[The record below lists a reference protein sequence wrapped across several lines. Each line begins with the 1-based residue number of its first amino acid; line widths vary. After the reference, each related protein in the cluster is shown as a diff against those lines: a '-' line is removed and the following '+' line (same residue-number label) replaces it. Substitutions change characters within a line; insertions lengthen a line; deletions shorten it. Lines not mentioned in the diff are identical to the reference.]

1 MPIYYKKVSH
11 DANDLSLIE
20 SGLGSTSSANV
31 GNSFFNNI
39 GSMPK
44 KLTNN
49 FGSRSSVNEVEL
61 EKISFSFPG
70 SNEDCENGG
79 DDFDKSRLLSKT
91 SDADRDRLMTRFG
104 PVVVVKQSPAI
115 IVDGQNKS
123 LPPRPVI
130 ITYHDIGLNYFSN
143 FESFFSRAYIK
154 QMLQDF
160 RIYHINAPG
169 QEENSEDLSS
179 NYLFPTMDELC
190 AQLDEI
196 CRYYNIQEFIGFG
209 YGTGSNVLSRF
220 ALKHPDMVEGLFLIN
235 PSATTSTWT
244 EWFYQ
249 KLNLRALAQPPS
261 TANVTPSSSIQN
273 QDLPLT
279 VQDYFLWHLFGNL
292 SLPDR
297 PIDEEAVTFYRR
309 YFSSGVINK
318 NNLAR
323 FLESYLNR
331 TALGISRDDRI
342 TNFKC
347 PVAIV
352 SADYSPHVDESVK
365 MNSRLDPTNSTWVKL
380 GDCSMPLEEQPNKT
394 AEVLFLFLQGL
405 GYTLKKALNRSRGSS
420 LLSGKSMPCLQFL
433 HPTKQ
438 NSSTQSAATIIPNSN
453 GSSTYATVSSS
464 SPQNNRRATL
474 ADSGLSI

>member
-20 SGLGSTSSANV
+20 SGLGSTSTANV
-31 GNSFFNNI
+31 GIGGNSFFNNI
-39 GSMPK
+39 GSIPK

-49 FGSRSSVNEVEL
+49 FGSRSSINEVEL

-70 SNEDCENGG
+70 SNEDCEHGG
-79 DDFDKSRLLSKT
+79 DEFDKSRLLSKT

-104 PVVVVKQSPAI
+104 PVVIVKQSPTTT
-115 IVDGQNKS
+115 VDGQNKS
-123 LPPRPVI
+123 QPSVAPRPVI

-143 FESFFSRAYIK
+143 FESFFSRTYIK

-160 RIYHINAPG
+160 RIYHVNAPG
-169 QEENSEDLSS
+169 QEENSADLSS

-190 AQLDEI
+190 EQMGEI

-209 YGTGSNVLSRF
+209 YGAGSNVLSRF

-249 KLNLRALAQPPS
+249 KLNLRALAQTTAAPS
-261 TANVTPSSSIQN
+261 TTNVSTSSLAPN
-273 QDLPLT
+273 PDLPIS

-297 PIDEEAVTFYRR
+297 PIDDEAVTFYRR
-309 YFSSGVINK
+309 YFSTGVINK
-318 NNLAR
+318 HNLAR

-331 TALGISRDDRI
+331 SALGISRDDRI

-394 AEVLFLFLQGL
+394 AEVLRLFLQGL

-433 HPTKQ
+433 QATKQ
-438 NSSTQSAATIIPNSN
+438 NSSTEPTATIIPDSN
-453 GSSTYATVSSS
+453 GTTTYATVSSS
-464 SPQNNRRATL
+464 SP
-474 ADSGLSI
+474 